1 MTGVEF
7 SMVKREVVV
16 GEEKNLRDRL
26 VRLLEDN
33 NTDLDFQLKDDTSLI
48 RSGFLDSIGL
58 FNLAL
63 WIEKE
68 VG

>member
-1 MTGVEF
+1 
-7 SMVKREVVV
+7 MVKREVVV